1 MGRIPIRN
9 SLPKSQC
16 HLNQKRKKSVL
27 TVANGGKPS
36 LHNVELVVAL
46 SMSPTLMRSIV
57 KNVDKS
63 CRRKRKMRTPKKKV
77 KTSRMIQT
85 AEDTSGNQENAKT
98 NLSQNVARADVM
110 PTAAQ
115 DVSSTGTAPIAKQ
128 RKKQMKKVPKKMKVT
143 VMKAHKESA
152 DVPNQVTIAVPKV
165 QKKMPLKKKTQNKKL
180 VLFKHDESKPAVP
193 QDTVTL

>member
-9 SLPKSQC
+9 SLTKSQC

-85 AEDTSGNQENAKT
+85 AENISGNQENAKT

-115 DVSSTGTAPIAKQ
+115 DVSSTGTAPIAKLRMKQ
-128 RKKQMKKVPKKMKVT
+128 TKKFPKKIKVPVR
-143 VMKAHKESA
+143 KADKESA
-152 DVPNQVTIAVPKV
+152 DAPNQVRIAVPKV
-165 QKKMPLKKKTQNKKL
+165 HKKVAMKKKTRNEKL
-180 VLFKHDESKPAVP
+180 DMASNSKAVVP
-193 QDTVTL
+193 PDALI